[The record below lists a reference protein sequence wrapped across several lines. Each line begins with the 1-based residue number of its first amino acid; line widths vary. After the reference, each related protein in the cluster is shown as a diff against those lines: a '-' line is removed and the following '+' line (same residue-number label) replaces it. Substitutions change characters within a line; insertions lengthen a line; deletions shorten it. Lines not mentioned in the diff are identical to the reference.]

1 MLSLHRF
8 TVQLPSLNGEQ
19 RKIHN
24 VDVYFED
31 ADQNKARV
39 LVDKRK
45 ISVDGDLNLA
55 HPVIHLSTGA
65 KAKIATQIVGKRAG
79 EITIL
84 FKGSPFKIKVLPEQA
99 LEFLKYMKEKP
110 KLDLST
116 VVLAPM
122 PGAIKSVSAKVG
134 DMVSEGQELVVMEAM
149 KMQNSLHAGKTG
161 KVKTVNVKV
170 GDTVDEAQVLVELE

>member
-1 MLSLHRF
+1 MTLYFLNGHRF
-8 TVQLPSLNGEQ
+8 TVQLPPSNGEK
-19 RKIHN
+19 RKVHN
-24 VDVYFED
+24 VKVYFENG
-31 ADQNKARV
+31 DQNKARV
-39 LVDKRK
+39 LVDDKK

-55 HPVIHLSTGA
+55 HPVIHLSTGQ
-65 KAKIATQIVGKRAG
+65 KANMATQIVAKRAG

-99 LEFLKYMKEKP
+99 LEYLKYMKEKP

-122 PGAIKSVSAKVG
+122 PGAIKSVSAKPG

-161 KVKTVNVKV
+161 KVRPSTLIILKRY
-170 GDTVDEAQVLVELE
+170 